1 MATQFGYD
9 CHGFKDYLGN
19 VGLRLAMKN
28 YTAQRRLWLPSVLRP
43 KLGARRFGLFGLFV
57 VFLLSGPFL
66 AQAQQAEPAPAVT
79 VEELEDLAAV
89 MEDEAARERLHSRI
103 RALIAARK
111 NTEVTPPVESAG
123 ARLIAALSEN
133 VRKTRRQ
140 LAAAADALR
149 DVPEI
154 FALVRD
160 QAADPKTRQR
170 WIDLIVKVAL
180 ILFAGWVA
188 ERLVRLLL
196 RRPRRALEERDAD
209 TLWVRLPLLAGRTV
223 MDLVPI
229 AAFAAAA
236 YAVAPVVQPTPQVHV
251 VALTLVNAY
260 LIVRGILAVA
270 RMLVAPAV
278 GSLRILPLTDVTAN
292 YLFIWI
298 RRLVGFSIFGYFF
311 AEAALLLGLPA
322 GGYTGLLGLLG
333 LVITGLAVVFLLQNR
348 APVAAW
354 IRGEGKAKRAGRLR
368 DRFADIWH
376 VLAVI
381 YVAAMFGVWVLGI
394 EGGFQ
399 YLARVTAVTAVILV
413 VALLIMTG
421 LDRLVERGFAIRPE
435 LRDRFPT
442 LEERANRYLP
452 AMRLALRWAVGL
464 IAALTLLETWGVDA
478 LGWLDTP
485 LGKQLAE
492 SAFSIIAVVVLALIS
507 WEAVNAGVE
516 RYLTRTDAHG
526 NVVER
531 SARIRTLL
539 PLFRKVVFAV
549 LAVMVSLIV
558 LSELGI
564 EIGPLLAGA
573 GVIGLAVGFGAQTL
587 VKDVITGLFI
597 LVEDTIAVGDWV
609 TVGGH
614 EGEVESLSIRTIRL
628 RDVPGTVYTVPF
640 SEVGAVINY
649 TKDFSNM
656 MVYVGISYRENVDEV
671 MKVIEDLGREMAED
685 QSLGADITGPMEA
698 QGVQEFGDSAVI
710 IRAKMMV
717 RAGTQWGLKREFN
730 RRLKNRFDELGIEI
744 PFPQRA
750 ITFGEDKKG
759 NAVAGRIVVADERA
773 AAQPSNQ
780 SSAQP
785 AAEGKARIVQ
795 DRGEA
800 SDSDGD
806 G

>member
-1 MATQFGYD
+1 MNIHVIQW
-9 CHGFKDYLGN
+9 N
-19 VGLRLAMKN
+19 LRL
-28 YTAQRRLWLPSVLRP
+28 PSC
-43 KLGARRFGLFGLFV
+43 LGASRFSLLGLFV
-57 VFLLSGPFL
+57 VFLLSAPFF

-79 VEELEDLAAV
+79 IEELEDLAAV
-89 MEDEAARERLHSRI
+89 MEDEAAREQLLSRI
-103 RALIAARK
+103 RALIATRK
-111 NTEVTPPVESAG
+111 DTEVSSPVESAG

-133 VRKTRRQ
+133 VRETSRR
-140 LAAAADALR
+140 LVTAADALR
-149 DVPEI
+149 DVPVL
-154 FALVRD
+154 FAWVRD
-160 QAADPKTRQR
+160 QAANPNTRQR
-170 WIDLIVKVAL
+170 WFDQTFKVAL
-180 ILFAGWVA
+180 ILFAGGVA
-188 ERLVRLLL
+188 QWLVRLLL
-196 RRPRRALEERDAD
+196 MRPRRTLEERDAD

-223 MDLVPI
+223 LDLVPI

-236 YAVAPVVQPTPQVHV
+236 YAMAAVVRPTPQVHV
-251 VALTLVNAY
+251 MALTLVNAY
-260 LIVRGILAVA
+260 LIVRGTLAMA
-270 RMLVAPAV
+270 RMLLAPAV
-278 GSLRILPLTDVTAN
+278 ETLRILPLTDVTAN
-292 YLFIWI
+292 YLFIWT
-298 RRLVGFSIFGYFF
+298 RRLVGFSVFGFFF
-311 AEAALLLGLPA
+311 AEAALLLGLSV
-322 GGYTGLLGLLG
+322 GGYTSLRGLLGLA
-333 LVITGLAVVFLLQNR
+333 ITGLTVVFLLQNR

-354 IRGEGKAKRAGRLR
+354 IRGEGKAGRLR

-381 YVAAMFGVWVLGI
+381 YVAATFGIFVLGV

-399 YLARVTAVTAVILV
+399 YLARATAVTAVILV
-413 VALLIMTG
+413 AALLIMTG
-421 LDRLVERGFAIRPE
+421 LDRLVERGFAIRQE
-435 LRDRFPT
+435 VRDRFPT

-452 AMRLALRWAVGL
+452 AMRRLLRWAVGL
-464 IAALTLLETWGVDA
+464 IAALALLETWGVDA

-485 LGKQLAE
+485 LGQQLSE
-492 SAFSIIAVVVLALIS
+492 GAFSIIAVMVLALIF
-507 WEAVNAGVE
+507 WEAVNSGIE
-516 RYLTRTDAHG
+516 RYLTRTDAEG

-539 PLFRKVVFAV
+539 PLFRKVVFTV

-564 EIGPLLAGA
+564 NIGPLLAGA

-609 TVGGH
+609 IVGGH

-698 QGVQEFGDSAVI
+698 QGVQEFGDSAVV

-744 PFPQRA
+744 PLPQRT
-750 ITFGEDKKG
+750 ITFGEDKDG
-759 NAVAGRIVVADERA
+759 NAVAGRIVVADKRVA
-773 AAQPSNQ
+773 TQP
-780 SSAQP
+780 SAQP
-785 AAEGKARIVQ
+785 AAESKARMVQ
-795 DRGEA
+795 DKG
-800 SDSDGD
+800 DVSDGD
-806 G
+806 GGN